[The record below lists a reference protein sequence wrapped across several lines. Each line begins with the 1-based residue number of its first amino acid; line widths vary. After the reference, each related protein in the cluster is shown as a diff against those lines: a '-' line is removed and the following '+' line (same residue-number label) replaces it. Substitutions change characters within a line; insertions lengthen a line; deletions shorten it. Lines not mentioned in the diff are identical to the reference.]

1 MALQAIVAIGR
12 REELGLIDCPAEFRH
27 KGHLAVN
34 QLPLTDKDLTTIS
47 QIRGLK
53 KKKRFCSVEESLP
66 DTQNVTIF
74 TRYTNCNNSTRTHRG
89 WC

>member
-53 KKKRFCSVEESLP
+53 KKKDSAVWKSLY
-66 DTQNVTIF
+66 QI
-74 TRYTNCNNSTRTHRG
+74 HKM
-89 WC
+89 